1 MGIVVAVLMGM
12 FLTLPINAAAIA
24 IILNLQ
30 GLPAGAAT
38 VGCCANMIGFAV
50 ASFKENK
57 LGGLLAQGL
66 GTSMLQMAN
75 ILKRPLI
82 WVPSILTSAI
92 LGPVSTCL
100 LKMTNNTTGS
110 GMGTSGLIGPFM
122 AYRSMLKHNDSLKSF
137 VIVFLLCFVL
147 PGILCFAISEA
158 MRKLNLIKDG
168 DMKLEC

>member
-1 MGIVVAVLMGM
+1 MGEVLVM
-12 FLTLPINAAAIA
+12 LIA

-92 LGPVSTCL
+92 LGPVSTCI
-100 LKMTNNTTGS
+100 LKMTNTPTGA
-110 GMGTSGLIGPFM
+110 GMGTSGLVGQFG
-122 AYRSMLKHNDSLKSF
+122 AYSAMSESFGNLQTILLILAMHVIAPAVLSLIIHLALKKLG
-137 VIVFLLCFVL
+137 IV
-147 PGILCFAISEA
+147 
-158 MRKLNLIKDG
+158 KDEYL
-168 DMKLEC
+168 KLENPDKN